1 MFTAIVAAII
11 VLGFL
16 ILFHE
21 MGHFLVAKR
30 AGVRVLKFSIGF
42 GPKLFGRRF
51 GDTDYVVSA
60 IPLGGFVKM
69 VGEDPEEEI
78 SEVDKPFSFNHKPLW
93 KRTAIVLAGPVA
105 NLLLAFLAFTLA
117 FMLYGAQVPGDA
129 ARVGGLIKGMPAEA
143 AGLEPGDVILAVN
156 SQPIENWEKLSE
168 IISASG
174 GNALDLTVEREGER
188 FDLQVVPQAKED
200 KNIFGEVQGTAFRI
214 GIERGFVTQQVSL
227 VEAVQMGGSQT
238 MWWVRTLVLSVWK
251 LIRGSIPADQIGGPI
266 LIVQAA
272 GEQAQKGLEDLL
284 HFMAMISV
292 NLAVLNLLPIPIL
305 DGGHLFFFLI
315 EGVLRRP
322 LALRQRLI
330 AQQLGFVVLIGLMA
344 FALYNDIARNVQSW
358 WG

>member
-1 MFTAIVAAII
+1 MFTSIVAAVV

-16 ILFHE
+16 IIFHE

-30 AGVRVLKFSIGF
+30 VGVGVLKFSIGF

-51 GDTDYVVSA
+51 GDTEYVLAA

-69 VGEDPEEEI
+69 VGEDPEEEV
-78 SEVDKPFSFNHKPLW
+78 SEADQQYSFTNKPLW
-93 KRTAIVLAGPVA
+93 KRVAIVLAGPAA
-105 NLLLAFLAFTLA
+105 NLFLAFLCFTGA
-117 FMLYGAQVPGDA
+117 FMVYGAQMPGDA

-143 AGLEPGDVILAVN
+143 AGLKPGDVIVAVN
-156 SQPIENWEKLSE
+156 SQAIDNWEKLSE
-168 IISASG
+168 LISGSG
-174 GNALDLTVEREGER
+174 GNALSLAVDRDGQRV
-188 FDLQVVPQAKED
+188 DLQVVPQAKED
-200 KNIFGEVQGTAFRI
+200 KNIFGEVQGKAFRI
-214 GIERGFVTQQVSL
+214 GIERGFVTQQVG
-227 VEAVQMGGSQT
+227 VFEAVQMGASQT
-238 MWWVRTLVLSVWK
+238 AWWVRTLVLSVWK

-322 LALRQRLI
+322 LAIRQREI
-330 AQQLGFVVLIGLMA
+330 AQQVGFVVLLSLMA

>member
-1 MFTAIVAAII
+1 MFTSIVAAVI

-30 AGVRVLKFSIGF
+30 VGVGVLKFSIGF
-42 GPKLFGRRF
+42 GPKLIGRQY
-51 GDTDYVVSA
+51 GATEYVISA

-69 VGEDPEEEI
+69 IGEDPDEEV
-78 SEVDKPFSFNHKPLW
+78 SEADKPYSFNHKPLW
-93 KRTAIVLAGPVA
+93 QRTAIVLAGPVA
-105 NLLLAFLAFTLA
+105 NLLLAFLAFTLV
-117 FMLYGAQVPGDA
+117 FSIYGAQVPGDA
-129 ARVGGLIKGMPAEA
+129 ALVGGLIEGMPAKA
-143 AGLEPGDVILAVN
+143 AGLQKGDRIVAVDGQ
-156 SQPIENWEKLSE
+156 SIENWDQLSE

-174 GNALDLTVEREGER
+174 GKSLNLSVERSGQRLDLTIT
-188 FDLQVVPQAKED
+188 PQPKDD
-200 KNIFGEVQGTAFRI
+200 KNIFGEVQGKAYRI
-214 GIERGFVTQQVSL
+214 GIERGFVTEKVS
-227 VEAVQMGGSQT
+227 VIEAVGMGASQT
-238 MWWVRTLVLSVWK
+238 YWWMKTLVLSVWK

-292 NLAVLNLLPIPIL
+292 NLAILNLLPIPIL

-322 LALRQRLI
+322 LAIRHREI
-330 AQQLGFVVLIGLMA
+330 AQQVGLVVLISLMA
-344 FALYNDIARNVQSW
+344 LALYNDIARNLQSW